1 MYRLLMIL
9 AAVNGI
15 AFGLGNL
22 LLPDL
27 VLSVLGGE
35 VNALGR
41 SLLQTLGATILGYG
55 VVAWYLR
62 ELDHGSTRR
71 GVSAGVAISFAT
83 IAVVVALAALSGL
96 VNFLAWGVVGLHAAV
111 ALGLLLVLF
120 GPFASQADQ
129 RGRG

>member
-9 AAVNGI
+9 AALNGI

-55 VVAWYLR
+55 VVAWSVR
-62 ELDHGSTRR
+62 ELDHGPIRR
-71 GVSAGVAISFAT
+71 GVSAGVAISFAA
-83 IAVVVALAALSGL
+83 IAMVVALAALSGL
-96 VNFLAWGVVGLHAAV
+96 VNFLAWGVVGFHAAV
-111 ALGLLLVLF
+111 ALGLLPFLF
-120 GPFASQADQ
+120 GPSAYPATQ